1 MTRPEFVAM
10 LNNSKH
16 ITKKQERNP
25 QRSLTDPTFYQ
36 TGRDIIANPLPV
48 TYKGT
53 YSRGVT
59 SANMQSFDVAYPDKI
74 DVFNDALRINNET
87 QTKLKELKKQKENE
101 PKPKPSDPTQA

>member
-1 MTRPEFVAM
+1 MTRNDFKGM

-16 ITKKQERNP
+16 PSKKQERNP
-25 QRSLTDPTFYQ
+25 QRSMTDPTFYQ

-48 TYKGT
+48 TYKGAYT
-53 YSRGVT
+53 RGVT

-87 QTKLKELKKQKENE
+87 QTKLKELKKQKDNE
-101 PKPKPSDPTQA
+101 TKQKSPDTTQA